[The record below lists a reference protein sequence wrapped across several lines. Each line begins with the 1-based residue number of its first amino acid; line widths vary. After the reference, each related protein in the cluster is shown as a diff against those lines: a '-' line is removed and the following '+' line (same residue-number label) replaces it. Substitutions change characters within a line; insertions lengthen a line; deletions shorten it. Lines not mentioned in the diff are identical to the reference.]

1 MNGVSISASR
11 LNRTWR
17 VGDPWSIAEASEL
30 YEIARWGAGYFSI
43 GARTEL

>member
-17 VGDPWSIAEASEL
+17 VGDPWSIAVASEL
-30 YEIARWGAGYFSI
+30 YEIARWGALI
-43 GARTEL
+43 KANNIVVN